1 MDNTLTETFGEV
13 IYSYSRAQ
21 AIEDGVLIDMMQE
34 EFREISRS
42 HYKFPIAITA
52 AVFAIMEKAVTNP
65 RCSNDYKGVWH
76 DMLWMSRVM
85 KRKVDESTILFRVK
99 IKGTGHKS
107 LFDFKMVCGPGDNA
121 KPVMT
126 IMLPN
131 ED

>member
-1 MDNTLTETFGEV
+1 MDNTITETFGEV

-21 AIEDGVLIDMMQE
+21 AIDDGVLVDMMQN
-34 EFREISRS
+34 EFSEISRF
-42 HYKFPIAITA
+42 HYKFPIAITS
-52 AVFAIMEKAVTNP
+52 AVFAIMEKAVNNP

-76 DMLWMSRVM
+76 DMLFMSRMM
-85 KRKVDESTILFRVK
+85 KKKVDESTILFRVK
-99 IKGTGHKS
+99 IKGTGHTS